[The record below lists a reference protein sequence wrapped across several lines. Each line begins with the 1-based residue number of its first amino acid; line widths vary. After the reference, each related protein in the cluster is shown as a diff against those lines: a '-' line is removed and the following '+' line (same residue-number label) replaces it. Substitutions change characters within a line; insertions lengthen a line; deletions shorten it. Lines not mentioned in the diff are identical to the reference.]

1 MIDMVVHRRKHS
13 KELKMEI
20 VEAVL
25 SGKSTLVLGKEYD
38 IAPNMISRWK
48 KQYLEGKFH
57 GTSKSDT
64 ELRKLKIKLCELEQ
78 MVGKLTM
85 ENYILKK
92 EKEFI
97 AKAKKENSSIVT
109 GANLDQFRRQ

>member
-1 MIDMVVHRRKHS
+1 MVVHRRNHS

-25 SGKSTLVLGKEYD
+25 SGESPLVLGKEYD

-48 KQYLEGKFH
+48 RQYLEGKFH
-57 GTSKSDT
+57 GTGHGDA

-85 ENYILKK
+85 EAYLLKK

-97 AKAKKENSSIVT
+97 ARAKKESSSIVT
-109 GANLDQFRRQ
+109 GTNLDQYRRHAG